1 LEYRYYP
8 VSLDLKDKKCLVIGG
23 GKVAERKIIALLECK
38 AMVYVVSP
46 KVTSYVDNL
55 ANKGKIYLEKRT
67 YQKSDIKDSFLVI
80 GATDDELV
88 NKEIAINCNIDNVLL
103 NIVDDPVKCNFILPA
118 VLRRGSLSISIST
131 EGKSPLLARRI
142 KEKLEKDFDESY
154 QEFIDLLG
162 TVRVFV
168 INEIKDPEE
177 RLKKF
182 NQIIDSDIL
191 ELIRRGENEKVKERI
206 NHVLGNSWS
215 KS

>member
-38 AMVYVVSP
+38 AIVYVVSP

-182 NQIIDSDIL
+182 NQIIDSDIH